1 MFFDLDELIKDL
13 SEDER
18 KQLQPAIDVMEGW
31 EEGMRNF
38 WFSFLSVVIILI
50 IVLL

>member
-1 MFFDLDELIKDL
+1 MFFDLNELIKDL

-18 KQLQPAIDVMEGW
+18 KRLQPAIEVMEGQ
-31 EEGMRNF
+31 EEAMRDF
-38 WFSFLSVVIILI
+38 WFSFLGVIIILV